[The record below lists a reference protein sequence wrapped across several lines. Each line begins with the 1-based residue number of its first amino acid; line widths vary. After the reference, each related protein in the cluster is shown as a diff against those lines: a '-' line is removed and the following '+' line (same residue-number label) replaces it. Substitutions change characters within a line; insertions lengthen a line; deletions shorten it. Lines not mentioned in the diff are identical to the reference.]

1 MNACKSTKTI
11 ICNMRGAPSCPNNC
25 STDIRIFNL
34 ILFRR
39 GLGGGGAIG
48 VALQPRKCITD
59 TKKKC
64 SHWNIF
70 VIQWIWKS
78 TERSPKRCPKS
89 GCRWTFIEYS
99 LDLKR
104 ESPSCAR
111 LRKGANYVCVF
122 AWLCIVFKLTSNW
135 YLNSGDL
142 TILVTSFLLW
152 KTKILYLLSGLFRLS
167 NLKLHMN
174 DSKTV

>member
-1 MNACKSTKTI
+1 MHANLQKQLSVIWEELHPAQI
-11 ICNMRGAPSCPNNC
+11 IVQPISG
-25 STDIRIFNL
+25 FL
-34 ILFRR
+34 IWSFLE
-39 GLGGGGAIG
+39 GGWGGGY
-48 VALQPRKCITD
+48 RCCFT
-59 TKKKC
+59 TKKMYYRYKKEVQSLKYFC
-64 SHWNIF
+64 HSVNLKVHWKVTEKVPEIRMSVNIHWVF
-70 VIQWIWKS
+70 L
-78 TERSPKRCPKS
+78 
-89 GCRWTFIEYS
+89 G
-99 LDLKR
+99 LKR

-142 TILVTSFLLW
+142 SILVTSFLLW